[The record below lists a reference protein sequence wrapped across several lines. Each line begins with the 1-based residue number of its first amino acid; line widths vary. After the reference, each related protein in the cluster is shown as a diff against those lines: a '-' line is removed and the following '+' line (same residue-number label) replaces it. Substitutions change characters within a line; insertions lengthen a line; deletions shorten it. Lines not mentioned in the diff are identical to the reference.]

1 MVSILV
7 SSVFLF
13 VERELAPRDVA
24 QWIKHYVLLTGE
36 QESSAM
42 INIHGVLAKRGG
54 VRLAALP
61 LLIWSSMKFLRTLI
75 RIKNRIWHCPTCN
88 RWRLPLKSL

>member
-24 QWIKHYVLLTGE
+24 QLIKFYVLLTGE

-42 INIHGVLAKRGG
+42 INIHGVLAKRG
-54 VRLAALP
+54 
-61 LLIWSSMKFLRTLI
+61 
-75 RIKNRIWHCPTCN
+75 
-88 RWRLPLKSL
+88 